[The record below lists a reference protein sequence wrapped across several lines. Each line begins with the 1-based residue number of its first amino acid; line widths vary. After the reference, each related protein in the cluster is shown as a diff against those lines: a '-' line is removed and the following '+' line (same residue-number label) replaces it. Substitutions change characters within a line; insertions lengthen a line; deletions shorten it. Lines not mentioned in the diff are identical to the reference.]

1 MVNKEGSFQC
11 LMQIFTT
18 WKRKLSP
25 FFGCCGFL
33 YSLSKPGW
41 TGDHNFCEVGD
52 WASIIKWPTSRLDRL
67 QDWTETEL
75 HLQSIIT
82 DYVCTLTKEFNQWCP
97 PGTIEDLS
105 TKVSQEWLM
114 CYTIY
119 DGCCMHWWTV
129 TSDTETQASLK
140 VFAHSTDY
148 VYTLMIVLCTQWNL
162 INRLHLKSGHSCD
175 PFDPARHL
183 PNKETTLWLKVVW
196 NGCGS
201 TKE

>member
-1 MVNKEGSFQC
+1 MVNEEGSLQC

-41 TGDHNFCEVGD
+41 TGDHYFCEVGD

-82 DYVCTLTKEFNQWCP
+82 DNAHLPNNLISGVLQAPLKTWVQKSVKSDWCATQFMMAVACTGGQWQV
-97 PGTIEDLS
+97 IQ
-105 TKVSQEWLM
+105 K
-114 CYTIY
+114 
-119 DGCCMHWWTV
+119 HKR
-129 TSDTETQASLK
+129 AFK

-148 VYTLMIVLCTQWNL
+148 VYTLMIY
-162 INRLHLKSGHSCD
+162 I
-175 PFDPARHL
+175 
-183 PNKETTLWLKVVW
+183 
-196 NGCGS
+196 
-201 TKE
+201 